1 MRAAE
6 YGNKA
11 EREMLGICALD
22 NSTPPNSRRVMPAA
36 AIHAYNAAPRTG
48 RTAMSK
54 PKKAKADDTTIVVN
68 KKANHDYFLEDRIEA
83 GVALLGWEV
92 KSLRQKKV
100 QLIDSH
106 IFIKNGEAFLLG
118 ANIVPLASTNTHSVA
133 DPTRTRNL
141 LLHQKELARLFAG
154 IQQKG
159 YTCVCTKL
167 YWKDHLIK
175 AQIALAKGKHDY
187 DKRDV
192 EKEREW
198 NIQKR
203 RTLSHA
209 MRK

>member
-1 MRAAE
+1 MA
-6 YGNKA
+6 
-11 EREMLGICALD
+11 
-22 NSTPPNSRRVMPAA
+22 
-36 AIHAYNAAPRTG
+36 
-48 RTAMSK
+48 K
-54 PKKAKADDTTIVVN
+54 PKKPKVDDSTIVVN
-68 KKANHDYFLEDRIEA
+68 KKANHDYFIEDRYEA
-83 GVALLGWEV
+83 GLALLGWEV

-106 IFIKNGEAFLLG
+106 ILVKNGEAYLFG

-133 DPTRTRNL
+133 DPTRSRKL
-141 LLHQKELARLFAG
+141 LLHQKELARIFAG

-187 DKRDV
+187 DKRNV

-198 NIQKR
+198 NIDKR
-203 RTLSHA
+203 RAMSHA
-209 MRK
+209 AKR